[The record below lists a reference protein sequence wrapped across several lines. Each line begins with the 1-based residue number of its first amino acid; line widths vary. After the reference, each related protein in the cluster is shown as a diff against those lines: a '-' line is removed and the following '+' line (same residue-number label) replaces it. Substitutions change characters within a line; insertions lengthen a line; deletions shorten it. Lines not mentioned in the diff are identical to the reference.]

1 MESLQLVSC
10 LWSIGLIGLDTELPK
25 INLISTEQCA
35 LRSPSLVSS
44 STHLD
49 APGVPSVTGYVAI
62 PPRALS
68 DPDSR

>member
-25 INLISTEQCA
+25 INLISTKRCTSA
-35 LRSPSLVSS
+35 RNVSS
-44 STHLD
+44 SIHLD
-49 APGVPSVTGYVAI
+49 APGVPSKADYVDI
-62 PPRALS
+62 PPHALS